1 MKKRLSKVAALAAVG
16 LFAASTSVNAHHLLA
31 PTNVLCPIVGDVIQ
45 ANWDDV
51 ADARKYSV
59 NVVASYDTGI
69 VGDTSDDTSKD
80 WDFGTGDRTDGFSML
95 QSDLMI
101 PL

>member
-45 ANWDDV
+45 ANCDDV
-51 ADARKYSV
+51 TDAR
-59 NVVASYDTGI
+59 
-69 VGDTSDDTSKD
+69 
-80 WDFGTGDRTDGFSML
+80 
-95 QSDLMI
+95 
-101 PL
+101 